1 VARISLREYQRELGE
16 RLRDAEG
23 ASVTSKLGVQVSGG
37 NWLVDLED
45 AGEVIPVPPITPVP
59 LTKAWFRGVTNIRGN
74 LFTVVDF
81 GAFQGGAAAAITD
94 HSRLVILGER
104 FRTQA
109 ALLVDRSLGL
119 RSKAWLAP
127 RERSASPQPWI
138 KGEFTDADARAWIEL
153 DVAQLAQQ
161 PDFLA
166 VAI

>member
-16 RLRDAEG
+16 RLRDTEG
-23 ASVTSKLGVQVSGG
+23 ASVTSKLGVRVGNG
-37 NWLVDLED
+37 NWLVDLGD

-59 LTKAWFRGVTNIRGN
+59 LTKPWFCGVTNIRGN
-74 LFTVVDF
+74 LFSVVDF
-81 GAFQGGAAAAITD
+81 GAFQGGPPSAITA

-109 ALLVDRSLGL
+109 ALLVDSSLGL

-127 RERSASPQPWI
+127 RESSAAPRPWI
-138 KGEFTDADARAWIEL
+138 KGEFTDAEAKAWIEL